1 MTAPANWTNA
11 FPFLTPEAGHM
22 MTQLPALYEEWN
34 AQINVI
40 SRKDME
46 GIWERHIIHSLCI
59 GGIMPH
65 RPGLRILD
73 IGTGGGFPGIPLA
86 IAFPHVHFTLVD
98 SIGKKIKVVQAIVD
112 ALGMSNVTALHA
124 RGEQVPGPFDVVV
137 TRAVAPAQT
146 LMAWTRK
153 SWSKNPNAALYALKG
168 GDLKDELKGLKAKC
182 FPLSDIV
189 EGEFYTTKYVVR
201 IPANVR

>member
-1 MTAPANWTNA
+1 
-11 FPFLTPEAGHM
+11 M

-153 SWSKNPNAALYALKG
+153 SWSKTPM
-168 GDLKDELKGLKAKC
+168 
-182 FPLSDIV
+182 PP
-189 EGEFYTTKYVVR
+189 YTL
-201 IPANVR
+201 